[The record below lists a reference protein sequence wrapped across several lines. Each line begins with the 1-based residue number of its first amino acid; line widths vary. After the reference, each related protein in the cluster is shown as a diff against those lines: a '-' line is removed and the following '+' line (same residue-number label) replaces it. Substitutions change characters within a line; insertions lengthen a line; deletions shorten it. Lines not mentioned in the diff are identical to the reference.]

1 MPVCSFWLNMVLGKL
16 GENLRNTL
24 QKVAKSIFVD
34 ERLVDELV
42 KDIQRALLSADVNV
56 QMVFDISK
64 RIKERALKEE
74 APGLSKKEHLIKV
87 VYEELVS
94 FLGEKPSSITITKNT
109 RIMMVGLFGSGKTTT
124 AGKLGKY
131 FTKRGQKVALLQ
143 LDVYRP
149 AAYEQLVQLGAKI
162 NVPVFGEK
170 GQKDPVKIY
179 NKFKDELKKFD
190 VVIVDTAGR
199 DALSKDL
206 IQELNTLAKLIKP
219 EETLLVI
226 SGAIG
231 QAAEKQAKAF
241 NESCNISGVIITK
254 LEGTA
259 KGGGAL
265 VACSV
270 TKSPVKFIGVGEK
283 IEDLERFNPER
294 FVGRLLGMGDL
305 ETLLEKAREAVPEE
319 KAEDL
324 GKRFLKGDF
333 NLLDLYEQME
343 AMKKMGPL
351 NKLVEMIPGFSQL
364 KMPSELLQVQED
376 KLKRWRFAM
385 DSMTAEELENPELI
399 TTSRIERIS
408 KGSGVSVKEIRE
420 LIKQYKQSR
429 KIAKMLKGKSMDKL
443 MKKVQKGELRLK

>member
-1 MPVCSFWLNMVLGKL
+1 MVLGKL
-16 GENLRNTL
+16 GESLRNTL

-34 ERLVDELV
+34 ERLVDDLV
-42 KDIQRALLSADVNV
+42 KDIQRALLHADVNV
-56 QMVFDISK
+56 QMVFDVSK
-64 RIKERALKEE
+64 SIKERALKEE

-87 VYEELVS
+87 VYEELVR
-94 FLGEKPSSITITKNT
+94 FLGEKPAKIRIVKNT
-109 RIMMVGLFGSGKTTT
+109 KIMLVGLFGSGKTTT
-124 AGKLGKY
+124 AAKLAKY
-131 FTKRGQKVALLQ
+131 FLKRGHKLALLQ

-149 AAYEQLVQLGAKI
+149 AAYEQLVQLGKKI
-162 NVPVFGEK
+162 NVPVFGDKKE
-170 GQKDPVKIY
+170 KDPIKIY
-179 NKFKDELKKFD
+179 NKFRDEIRKYD
-190 VVIVDTAGR
+190 VVVIDTAGR

-206 IQELNTLAKLIKP
+206 IKELNNLDKLIKP
-219 EETLLVI
+219 QESLLII
-226 SGAIG
+226 SGDIG
-231 QAAEKQAKAF
+231 QAAKKQAKAF
-241 NESCNISGVIITK
+241 DESCKISGVIITK

-283 IEDLERFNPER
+283 IDDLEHFNPER

-319 KAEDL
+319 RAEDL
-324 GKRFLKGDF
+324 GKRFLKGEF

-351 NKLVEMIPGFSQL
+351 SKLVDMIPGFSQL
-364 KMPSELLQVQED
+364 KMPKELLQVQED
-376 KLKRWRFAM
+376 KLKRWRYAM

-399 TTSRIERIS
+399 TTSRIQRIS

-420 LIKQYKQSR
+420 LIKQYKQS
-429 KIAKMLKGKSMDKL
+429 KKLAKMLKGKSMDKL
-443 MKKVQKGELRLK
+443 MKKIQKGELRLK